1 MFALLVGAF
10 AFAAAQP
17 PKESATHESVNPL
30 YKSILDPGLPIGSD
44 IKTKLPAPTIPDG
57 LDAVKQKAIISN
69 LIKDDYSY
77 EEFTRKS
84 IVAPYLL
91 KLRDV
96 VPSDAKTLA
105 RGVDVWF
112 IAYGDL
118 KVFDDEKFL
127 DRLLS
132 SGKGD
137 GKGKALTKDD
147 LAKRKI
153 ALTDEKREAY
163 GHIEFDF
170 LEKVHL
176 KATGRAVWSK
186 TGDSVLVAAEIDPR
200 FRGDHE
206 FPNQWQSIIKEG
218 GSSKRGAATPWDGA
232 GLYVK
237 ITKLAEPAG
246 ALLVEQHIVFTE
258 PMGWFDG
265 ANLLRSKLPLVVQNN
280 TRTMRREL
288 IKGIEK

>member
-10 AFAAAQP
+10 TFAAAQP
-17 PKESATHESVNPL
+17 PQEPASHESSNPL
-30 YKSILDPGLPIGSD
+30 FKSLLDTGLPIGSD
-44 IKTKLPAPTIPDG
+44 IKAKFPTPTMPDG
-57 LDAVKQKAIISN
+57 LDAAKQKAIISS
-69 LIKDDYSY
+69 LIKDDYPY

-96 VPSDAKTLA
+96 TPSDPKAPA

-127 DRLLS
+127 DRLLN
-132 SGKGD
+132 SGKDD

-153 ALTDEKREAY
+153 KLNDEKREAY

-186 TGDSVLVAAEIDPR
+186 TADSVLVAVEIDPR
-200 FRGDHE
+200 FRGDAE

-218 GSSKRGAATPWDGA
+218 GASKRGAATPWDGA

-246 ALLVEQHIVFTE
+246 ALLVEQHIIFTE

-280 TRTMRREL
+280 ARTMRREL
-288 IKGIEK
+288 VKGIEK